1 MVCPLNAMPAPTPD
15 RSAPAEARADAAR
28 SWPRADVA
36 ELEALLAS
44 ETRPAD
50 VPSAV
55 GIERG
60 VPVYAGDGVRAA
72 AASGSGVDALMAE
85 WRDVFEHGAGVV
97 LVRNAWTDESL
108 ARADAAFAAELGRAA
123 TGTGDHFAVG
133 GANVR
138 VWNAHERLAL
148 ADPAAFVDYASNE
161 ALALASLAWLG
172 PGYQVTAQLNLVRP
186 GGAAQ
191 APHRDYHMGFRT
203 VEELARYPM
212 HAHRMSAALT
222 LQGAV
227 AHADMPLES
236 GPTQLLPHSQ
246 RWAPGY
252 LATGRDDVRALFAE
266 RRVQLPLARGDAL
279 FFNPAL
285 IHAAGENVT
294 AGVER
299 LANLFQ
305 VSSAFGR
312 AMEIVDRYAIGRA
325 VYPELLARRRA
336 GCLDDAAL
344 ERTLAAGLEGY
355 AFPANLELR
364 PPVGGLAPETPQD
377 LARRALGEGWEPA
390 AFDEALD
397 AMAALD
403 RSGIGS

>member
-1 MVCPLNAMPAPTPD
+1 MVCPLNAMPATTPD
-15 RSAPAEARADAAR
+15 RPAPADGAAAR
-28 SWPRADVA
+28 PEPLVDVA

-44 ETRPAD
+44 ETRPED
-50 VPSAV
+50 VPLAV
-55 GIERG
+55 GVERG
-60 VPVYAGDGVRAA
+60 VPVYAGSDVRAA
-72 AASGSGVDALMAE
+72 AASGPGADALMAE
-85 WRDVFEHGAGVV
+85 WRDVFGRGAGVV
-97 LVRNAWTDESL
+97 LVRGAWTDAAL
-108 ARADAAFAAELGRAA
+108 AGADRAFAAELERAA

-203 VEELARYPM
+203 PAELARFPA
-212 HAHRMSAALT
+212 HAHALSAALT

-246 RWAPGY
+246 RWTEGY
-252 LATGRDDVRALFAE
+252 LATGRDDVRALFAM

-285 IHAAGENVT
+285 IHAAGDNVT
-294 AGVER
+294 ADVER

-325 VYPELLARRRA
+325 VYPELLACRRA
-336 GCLDDAAL
+336 GRLDDAAL
-344 ERTLAAGLEGY
+344 ERAIAASLEGY
-355 AFPANLELR
+355 AFPANLEPR
-364 PPVGGLAPETPQD
+364 PPVGGLAPGTPQD
-377 LARRALGEGWEPA
+377 LARRALDEGWEPA

>member
-1 MVCPLNAMPAPTPD
+1 MVCSLNALPATTSA
-15 RSAPAEARADAAR
+15 RFAAAEAPAAAR
-28 SWPRADVA
+28 PGPRIDVA
-36 ELEALLAS
+36 ELEALLRN
-44 ETRPAD
+44 ETRPED
-50 VPSAV
+50 VPRAV
-55 GIERG
+55 GVERG
-60 VPVYAGDGVRAA
+60 VPVYAGADVRAA
-72 AASGSGVDALMAE
+72 AARGPDADALTAE
-85 WRDVFEHGAGVV
+85 WRGVFERGAGVV
-97 LVRNAWTDESL
+97 LVRSAWTHGSL
-108 ARADAAFAAELGRAA
+108 VGADAAFAAELERAA
-123 TGTGDHFAVG
+123 TGTGDHFAAG

-203 VEELARYPM
+203 VDELARFPV
-212 HAHRMSAALT
+212 HAHALSAALT

-227 AHADMPLES
+227 AHVDMPLES

-246 RWAPGY
+246 RWAQGY

-266 RRVQLPLARGDAL
+266 RCTQLPLARGDAL

-294 AGVER
+294 ADVER

-312 AMEIVDRYAIGRA
+312 AMESVDRRAIGRA

-336 GCLDDAAL
+336 GSLDDAAL
-344 ERTLAAGLEGY
+344 ERAIAASLEGY
-355 AFPANLELR
+355 AFPTNLELR

-377 LARRALGEGWEPA
+377 LARRALGQKWEPA
-390 AFDEALD
+390 AFVRALD

-403 RSGIGS
+403 RSGVDP